1 MRSVTIIGA
10 GPAGLSAARV
20 LVAAGLRD
28 VLLLERNPE
37 AGGLP
42 RFCDHLGWGVLDLHR
57 FWRGPRYARELVT
70 RAAGAEIRTNTTV
83 TAMAAGG
90 SLHVSSPDGPA
101 VIESRAVLIATGIR
115 ETPRGPRLVSGTR
128 PWGVMTTGAFQE
140 MAQARQIPFRSPV
153 IIGTELVAFSAIMTA
168 RHAGISPVAMIE
180 VNPRIT
186 ARRPGDLIA
195 RHVFSVPV
203 LTDTRL
209 VTIKGVDRVEGIVVE
224 QQGQRREITCD
235 GIIFSGAFVPEV
247 FLARA
252 SGLAIDPGSGGPVI
266 DNFYR
271 CSDPS
276 YFAAGNILRPV
287 EHSGMAARE
296 GVLAAGAILQALGAG
311 LPRPDAAIPVSIG
324 GAMRYAYPQRLVLAD
339 DKPLGLFGRARIAH
353 QGRLRVLCDDAVI
366 ASRPITILPERRLAI
381 TFAARD
387 LVGRSAVSIL
397 LD

>member
-42 RFCDHLGWGVLDLHR
+42 RFCDHPGWGVLDLHR
-57 FWRGPRYARELVT
+57 FWRGPRYARELVN

-83 TAMAAGG
+83 TALAPGG
-90 SLHVSSPDGPA
+90 CVHVSSPDGQA

-128 PWGVMTTGAFQE
+128 PWGVTTTGACQE
-140 MAQARQIPFRSPV
+140 MAQAGQIPFRRPV
-153 IIGTELVAFSAIMTA
+153 IIGTELVAFSALMTA
-168 RHAGISPVAMIE
+168 RHAGLRAVAMIE
-180 VNPRIT
+180 ANTRIT

-195 RHVFSVPV
+195 RHLFGVPV

-209 VTIKGVDRVEGIVVE
+209 VAIKGVDRVEGIVVE
-224 QQGQRREITCD
+224 HQGTRHEIACD
-235 GIIFSGAFVPEV
+235 GVIFSGAFTPEAFV
-247 FLARA
+247 ARA
-252 SGLAIDPGSGGPVI
+252 AGLVIDRGSGGPVI

-296 GVLAAGAILQALGAG
+296 GVLAAGAILKALGTG
-311 LPRPDAAIPVSIG
+311 LPRPDTAIPVTVG
-324 GAMRYAYPQRLVLAD
+324 GAMRYAYPQRLVIGD
-339 DKPLGLFGRARIAH
+339 DEPLRLFGRAQTAH
-353 QGRLRVLCDDAVI
+353 RGRLRILGDDSVI
-366 ASRPITILPERRLAI
+366 ASRSISTLPERRLAI
-381 TFAARD
+381 TIAPRD
-387 LVGRSAVSIL
+387 LAGRSAVSIL